1 MSVLVVFVLRDDEL
15 TSLSPLL
22 PPLVWLRPSK
32 QIRAPIYNIKV
43 RKQRR
48 AILIKYIPLYIIAI
62 AIFVALVATR
72 ELPSFFASWCDAY
85 ILCRVLPPAPILRSQ
100 LDFTCSICDSL

>member
-1 MSVLVVFVLRDDEL
+1 MSVSVIFAFWDDEL
-15 TSLSPLL
+15 TFFSPCY
-22 PPLVWLRPSK
+22 LVWLRPSK

-48 AILIKYIPLYIIAI
+48 AILIKYIPLYIVAI

-72 ELPSFFASWCDAY
+72 ESLLPLPPGVMLISSSFF
-85 ILCRVLPPAPILRSQ
+85 L
-100 LDFTCSICDSL
+100 